1 MERLLNKSDERSR
14 KIESIILQRLAEKT
28 QTSIAIELGVSES
41 KISRLK
47 NDDIPMISKLIT
59 CLGLKVVPDDSLEVS
74 QAELKSIKT
83 LAKKY
88 LEIDEMI

>member
-1 MERLLNKSDERSR
+1 MEKLSNKADERSR

-28 QTSIAIELGVSES
+28 QTTIAFELEMSES

-47 NDDIPMISKLIT
+47 NDDLPVIAKLIT

-88 LEIDEMI
+88 LEIDEMS

>member
-28 QTSIAIELGVSES
+28 QTTIAIELGVSES

-83 LAKKY
+83 LARKY
-88 LEIDEMI
+88 LEIDEMA

>member
-14 KIESIILQRLAEKT
+14 KIESIILQRLADKT
-28 QTSIAIELGVSES
+28 QTSVAIEMGISES
-41 KISRLK
+41 KLSRMK
-47 NDDIPMISKLIT
+47 NDDLPEIANLLR